1 MPSRPRKR
9 VVSIRGVRYYKRIV
23 VQLYVDVL
31 HNISNGAIQSS
42 KLVVVYV
49 GENGNVEI
57 VVLTCPLRIGRKQI
71 DLNPIVKLL

>member
-9 VVSIRGVRYYKRIV
+9 VVSIRGVCYYKRIV

-31 HNISNGAIQSS
+31 HNISNGPIQIAEPS
-42 KLVVVYV
+42 VVYV
-49 GENGNVEI
+49 GEHGNVEVI
-57 VVLTCPLRIGRKQI
+57 VLTCPLRIGREQI